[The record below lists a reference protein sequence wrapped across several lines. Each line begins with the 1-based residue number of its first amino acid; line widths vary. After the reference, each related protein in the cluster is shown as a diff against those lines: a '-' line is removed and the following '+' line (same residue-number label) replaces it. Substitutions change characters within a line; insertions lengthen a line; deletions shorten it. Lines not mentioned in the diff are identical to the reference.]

1 MNRSYITVPDIKD
14 SLGITASTDDKLL
27 LKMAESAAK
36 MVDNYT
42 GRHFNVETATKY
54 YQGANRVWTD
64 DLLTVSTIKLDEDAN
79 ASFEATLTSSDYVL
93 YPLNTY
99 PKTYMEVADT
109 SDYGS
114 FAYGVKKGVEIVGT
128 WGYAESSSP
137 VLAYAKTASAVG
149 VSASLITTL
158 IDNLEIGQTCLIDNE
173 QYYVTE
179 VSGSIANVIPAQN
192 GTSATTHTAS
202 TTIYAYQ
209 YPSDIWQTC
218 MNLVSEEYQ
227 NRTKKGITSEGI
239 GDYRYSLDKGSINS
253 ILSDALGSNTTFQY
267 YKSVKF

>member
-1 MNRSYITVPDIKD
+1 MNRSYITVQDIKD
-14 SLGITASTDDKLL
+14 SLGLTASTDDKLL

-36 MVDNYT
+36 MVENYT
-42 GRHFNVETATKY
+42 GRKFNVETATKY
-54 YQGANRVWTD
+54 YEGANRVWFD

-79 ASFEATLTSSDYVL
+79 ASFEATLTTSDYVL
-93 YPLNTY
+93 YPLNNY
-99 PKTYMEVADT
+99 PKTYMEIADT
-109 SDYGS
+109 SNYGS

-137 VLAYAKTASAVG
+137 VLAWAKTASAVP
-149 VSASLITTL
+149 VSASLLTVL

-202 TTIYAYQ
+202 TMIYSYQ
-209 YPSDIWQTC
+209 YPADIWQAC

-253 ILSDALGSNTTFQY
+253 IMTDALGSFSY
-267 YKSVKF
+267 YRSVKF